1 MPIEVP
7 QRHSRGS
14 VELGL
19 PGDTIH
25 PRVLGP
31 PELPRVTDPAEVRR
45 RPEIAVLSAM
55 AHGNEPGG
63 LAVVM
68 AVLNG
73 LVGFDEAMAR
83 VYRKLIY
90 DALEEALRRKVDQMN
105 LERIGPFEDPPFVVK
120 LKEIGRA
127 EGEALGR
134 AEGEALGRAEGQVE
148 TLRAMLLKLVA
159 REGFT
164 LSEEERARIDGCDDP
179 AVLDRWLDNLHEAK
193 TAADLFQ

>member
-31 PELPRVTDPAEVRR
+31 PELPRVMDPAEVRR

-63 LAVVM
+63 LEVVM

-105 LERIGPFEDPPFVVK
+105 LERTGPFEDPPFVVK

-127 EGEALGR
+127 EGLAK
-134 AEGEALGRAEGQVE
+134 GEAKG
-148 TLRAMLLKLVA
+148 LRTALLKLVA
-159 REGFT
+159 RAGPT
-164 LSEEERARIDGCDDP
+164 LTEDERARIDGCDDP